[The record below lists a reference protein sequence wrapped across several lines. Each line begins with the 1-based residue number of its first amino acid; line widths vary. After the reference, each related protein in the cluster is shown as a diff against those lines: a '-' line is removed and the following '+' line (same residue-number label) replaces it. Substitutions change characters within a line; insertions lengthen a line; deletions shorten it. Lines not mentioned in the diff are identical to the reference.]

1 MDEIIEKFPELE
13 NRVYVISGPRQLA
26 LEEAMA
32 IILRTTDRCF
42 ISTEFFC
49 LKDSKETIENIF
61 KANATSSGSGKG
73 AFAYFTSYK
82 AASIEGISNRIRG
95 SYNRRFVRLTF
106 IDSLDAIMSK
116 EKNRNPEDVLRRIPK
131 CNPVIIVSDD
141 TFGDKNQWATYYSND
156 KTFSLSIA

>member
-26 LEEAMA
+26 LKEAIA

-49 LKDSKETIENIF
+49 LKDSKEKIENIF
-61 KANATSSGSGKG
+61 NANAVSSGSGNG

-116 EKNRNPEDVLRRIPK
+116 EKNPESILKRIPK